1 MYAIQPRGVN
11 DFHTPF
17 DDELVTWTGTASA
30 GLTAA
35 KVEQCRI
42 VVLRFINGD
51 GRIRYSGGVASAT
64 EGVPVFAGDIEQ
76 MSKFEAQRISGI
88 RGGATNLEAWA
99 TYYK

>member
-17 DDELVTWTGTASA
+17 DDEEVTWTGTASA
-30 GLTAA
+30 GLDAD
-35 KVEQCRI
+35 KVAQCRI
-42 VVLRFINGD
+42 VIIRFISGD
-51 GRIRYSGGVASAT
+51 GRIRLSGSAASST
-64 EGVPVFAGDIEQ
+64 EGIPVFAGDIEQ

-88 RGGATNLEAWA
+88 RGGATNLVAWA